1 MFISCFIA
9 VLLSFIPY
17 IILGTDTVIPYHD
30 QFDVELINYIYQAK
44 YLFGGDGIIPE
55 FLSGASKTVMTPPA
69 PLAELFEIGS
79 PFIAYMV
86 LQIICQQVMLVCMH

>member
-9 VLLSFIPY
+9 VLLSFILY
-17 IILGTDTVIPYHD
+17 IILETYHD
-30 QFDVELINYIYQAK
+30 QLDVELINYIYQAK